1 MKRPLIAISARN
13 QTANPDN
20 PIRSDNSS
28 YFEYV
33 SAGGGLP
40 CIVFVTDE
48 AEADQ
53 IADTFDGLL
62 LSGGEDCDPALYGE
76 ENTKSEVIDS
86 DIEHSDI
93 LLYKAF
99 QKAGKPVW
107 ESAVA
112 FRSSLYVKAQ
122 SSFRTSRM
130 NSTFS
135 MHRIRWIP
143 HLAKTR
149 HATM

>member
-86 DIEHSDI
+86 DIEHSDTK
-93 LLYKAF
+93 LF
-99 QKAGKPVW
+99 RKPENRSW